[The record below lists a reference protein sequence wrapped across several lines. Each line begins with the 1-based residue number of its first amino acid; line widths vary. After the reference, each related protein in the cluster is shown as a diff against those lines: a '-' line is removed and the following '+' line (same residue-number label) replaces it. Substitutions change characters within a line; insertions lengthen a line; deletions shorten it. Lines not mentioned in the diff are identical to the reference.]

1 MLSQTYPCLEVE
13 TVSNFIPLCYNI
25 LLLLGR
31 GCYRGGGGEG
41 ERRGIINRLERD
53 VEGWGGTKIDALR
66 ILFLG
71 SRGLLNMDF
80 NLR

>member
-1 MLSQTYPCLEVE
+1 MLQY
-13 TVSNFIPLCYNI
+13 FIIIGEGVLS
-25 LLLLGR
+25 
-31 GCYRGGGGEG
+31 GGGG
-41 ERRGIINRLERD
+41 RRGVINRLERD

>member
-1 MLSQTYPCLEVE
+1 M
-13 TVSNFIPLCYNI
+13 
-25 LLLLGR
+25 
-31 GCYRGGGGEG
+31 GG
-41 ERRGIINRLERD
+41 
-53 VEGWGGTKIDALR
+53 GGTKIDALR